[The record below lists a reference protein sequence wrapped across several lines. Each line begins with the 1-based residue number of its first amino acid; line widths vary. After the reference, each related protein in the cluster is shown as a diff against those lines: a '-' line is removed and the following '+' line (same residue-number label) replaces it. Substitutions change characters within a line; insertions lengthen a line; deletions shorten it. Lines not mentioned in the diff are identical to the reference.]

1 VEDVVGMWADKRC
14 MRLRGGKR
22 IDKSKIDKKEYEF
35 AKSAKLVC
43 FA

>member
-1 VEDVVGMWADKRC
+1 MEVVGGIWADRGC

-35 AKSAKLVC
+35 AKSAKLV
-43 FA
+43 